1 MKPKKERIEKCERK
15 SRRGFLKS
23 SAGLVAGVAAAQ
35 WLPGRADAQQT
46 SASPVILESLRNPN
60 GRAILLKDGIVLSMD
75 SQVGDFEKA
84 DVLIQGKKIVS
95 VGPNLPAPAHALMV
109 NATGMIVMPG
119 FIDTHHHQ
127 FETPLRSILSDG
139 LLGVAGDTA
148 STYQGMILGTFA
160 PAYLPEDARLGELVA
175 SLSQM
180 NAGVTMTVDTSQV
193 SLTPEHTD
201 ACIAGLKE
209 SGRRALFAYSTGPGT
224 KSQYPQDIV
233 RLRKQYFSSDDQLL
247 TLALGDET
255 NADRWKLARSVG
267 APIVSHIVNMST
279 LEPLAKAGLMGPD
292 NEYIHCT
299 RAGNETLWKTIA
311 DTGGKVSI
319 APAIEMQMRH
329 GMPPIQAALDHGIR
343 PSLSVDV
350 ECNMTAD
357 MFSIMRTAF
366 TLQRALVND
375 RALAG
380 EQNLPPLVTC
390 RDVIEFATIAGARV
404 AHVDGKVGT
413 LTPGKEADIIL
424 LGTERIN
431 TFPLNNVPGTVV
443 TLMDTSNV
451 EHVFI
456 AGKVMKW
463 QGKLVG
469 VDLPGFGARSRS
481 RATGFWPG
489 PTRRATSLGPA
500 ARPLSVPLSARRS
513 EKKFAIHRTH
523 LRAFALP
530 QRPRKDPLRVT
541 ANSRHSGRLAWLIH
555 QRRES

>member
-1 MKPKKERIEKCERK
+1 MKPKKERNVKREVN
-15 SRRGFLKS
+15 SRRGFLRGS
-23 SAGLVAGVAAAQ
+23 VGFVAGSAAAHWLPVRAAAQ
-35 WLPGRADAQQT
+35 ETGMPSVT
-46 SASPVILESLRNPN
+46 MENLRNAD
-60 GRAILLKDGIVLSMD
+60 GRAILLKGGIVLSMD
-75 SQVGDFEKA
+75 SQVGDFEKG

-95 VGPNLPAPAHALMV
+95 VGPNVAAPAHALVV
-109 NATGMIVMPG
+109 NAAGMIVMPG

-139 LLGVAGDTA
+139 LLGVAGDNA
-148 STYQGMILGTFA
+148 STYQGVILGTFS

-180 NAGVTMTVDTSQV
+180 NAGVTTTVDTSQV

-255 NADRWKLARSVG
+255 DADRWKLARSVG
-267 APIVSHIVNMST
+267 APIVSHIVSMST

-299 RAGNETLWKTIA
+299 RSGSETLWKTIA

-366 TLQRALVND
+366 TLQRALIND

-380 EQNLPPLVTC
+380 EQKLPPLVTC

-404 AHVDGKVGT
+404 AHLDSKIGT

-424 LGTERIN
+424 LNTERIN
-431 TFPLNNVPGTVV
+431 AFPLNNVPGTIV
-443 TLMDTSNV
+443 TLMDTGNV
-451 EHVFI
+451 ETCFRRGKNHEV
-456 AGKVMKW
+456 AG
-463 QGKLVG
+463 Q
-469 VDLPGFGARSRS
+469 
-481 RATGFWPG
+481 
-489 PTRRATSLGPA
+489 TRR
-500 ARPLSVPLSARRS
+500 R
-513 EKKFAIHRTH
+513 
-523 LRAFALP
+523 
-530 QRPRKDPLRVT
+530 
-541 ANSRHSGRLAWLIH
+541 
-555 QRRES
+555 

>member
-1 MKPKKERIEKCERK
+1 MEATDDMTRIKESIRK
-15 SRRGFLKS
+15 SDAVIKKGAARKGSKDRKEDSRRSFLKGS
-23 SAGLVAGVAAAQ
+23 VGLVAGVAAAQ
-35 WLPGRADAQQT
+35 LLPGRVAGQQRAAN
-46 SASPVILESLRNPN
+46 SATLENLTNAK
-60 GRAILLKDGIVLSMD
+60 GRPILLKDGIVLSMD
-75 SQVGDFEKA
+75 RQVGDFQKA
-84 DVLIQGKKIVS
+84 DVLILGKKIS
-95 VGPNLPAPAHALMV
+95 AVGPNLSAPTQAVVV

-119 FIDTHHHQ
+119 FVDTHHHQ

-139 LLGVAGDTA
+139 LLGTPADTV
-148 STYQGMILGTFA
+148 SSYQKTILGTFA
-160 PAYLPEDARLGELVA
+160 PAYLPEDARLAELVA

-180 NAGVTMTVDTSQV
+180 SAGVTTTVDTSQV

-209 SGRRALFAYSTGPGT
+209 SGRRVLFAYSAGPGS

-233 RLRKQYFSSDDQLL
+233 RLRKQYFSSGDQLL
-247 TLALGDET
+247 TLALGVEP

-267 APIVSHIVNMST
+267 APIVSHVVNMST
-279 LEPLAKAGLMGPD
+279 LEPLATAGLMGPD

-299 RAGNETLWKTIA
+299 RSGNEALWKAIA

-329 GMPPIQAALDHGIR
+329 GMPPFLAALDHGIR

-357 MFSIMRTAF
+357 MFSIMRAAF
-366 TLQRALVND
+366 TLQRALVNE

-380 EQNLPPLVTC
+380 EPNLPPLVTC
-390 RDVIEFATIAGARV
+390 RDVIEFATIAGATV
-404 AHVDGKVGT
+404 AHLDGKIGT
-413 LTPGKEADIIL
+413 LTPGKEADIIML
-424 LGTERIN
+424 ATERIN

-451 EHVFI
+451 ENVFV

-469 VDLPGFGARSRS
+469 VDLHRLQLQIEQSRDGLLARTSQSTNLFG
-481 RATGFWPG
+481 TCCVVG
-489 PTRRATSLGPA
+489 
-500 ARPLSVPLSARRS
+500 
-513 EKKFAIHRTH
+513 
-523 LRAFALP
+523 
-530 QRPRKDPLRVT
+530 
-541 ANSRHSGRLAWLIH
+541 
-555 QRRES
+555 

>member
-1 MKPKKERIEKCERK
+1 MRSERPGPACERSQCVFVKCALLIEFPRDGAKKGKERPMMKPKEERVEKCERN
-15 SRRGFLKS
+15 SRRGFLKGS
-23 SAGLVAGVAAAQ
+23 VGLVAGVAAAQ
-35 WLPGRADAQQT
+35 WLPGRAAAQQ
-46 SASPVILESLRNPN
+46 SAASPVTLENLRNPN

-75 SQVGDFEKA
+75 SQVGDFEKG

-95 VGPNLPAPAHALMV
+95 VGPNVAAPAHTLVV

-139 LLGVAGDTA
+139 LLGTAGDNA
-148 STYQGMILGTFA
+148 RTYQGMILGTFT

-180 NAGVTMTVDTSQV
+180 NAGVTTTVDTSQV

-201 ACIAGLKE
+201 ACIAGLRE
-209 SGRRALFAYSTGPGT
+209 SGRRALFAYSAGPGA

-233 RLRKQYFSSDDQLL
+233 RLRKQYFSSDEQLL
-247 TLALGDET
+247 TLALGVEP

-299 RAGNETLWKTIA
+299 RSGNETLWKTIA

-329 GMPPIQAALDHGIR
+329 GTPPIQMALDHGIR

-357 MFSIMRTAF
+357 LFSIMRAAF
-366 TLQRALVND
+366 TLQRALLNE

-404 AHVDGKVGT
+404 AHLDAKIGT

-424 LGTERIN
+424 LATERIN

-456 AGKVMKW
+456 AGKVKKW

-469 VDLPGFGARSRS
+469 VDLTRLRSQIEKSRDGLLARTNQTRNFFG
-481 RATGFWPG
+481 TCC
-489 PTRRATSLGPA
+489 A
-500 ARPLSVPLSARRS
+500 A
-513 EKKFAIHRTH
+513 
-523 LRAFALP
+523 
-530 QRPRKDPLRVT
+530 
-541 ANSRHSGRLAWLIH
+541 G
-555 QRRES
+555 